1 MSSAHISPEIPQ
13 QSPLFLLFGP
23 IARGL
28 DHDTVT
34 KLRDGLAADKKYEW
48 ISRTISSLP
57 EDWKTI
63 QSSIKDIR
71 ITSSGLKSLE
81 DIRDAFDQ
89 TGRQLIVALHLA
101 QFIRF
106 AEETTPGVKYPAGL
120 NSRGV
125 CLTQAVGF
133 CIGTLAAFAVSSSRS
148 RAEFEHNGSVAI
160 RLGMLIGMA
169 VDAQDEALGPSG
181 CLSIIWNSKK
191 QEEDLD
197 TILRDDAEA
206 YVSVNYDDNRATVTT
221 ALSSISELQHR
232 LNVSGMNTTEV
243 GLRGRFHSPRNL
255 ATFDAIMDFCSS
267 RPEYQ
272 LPDASNLAVPVQ
284 SDARGTGVQS
294 GPLHH
299 YALHSILVKPSNWFQ
314 AFSIAREALVMRSD
328 ALVITIGPER
338 CIPPSLIKGINQ
350 QVYYLADLYKDN
362 QGLLALP
369 IRKYVYSDND
379 IAVIGMSCKVAGAD
393 DLEQFWELL
402 CSGQSQHRE
411 VPRERFGFETA
422 FRDEDPTRKWFA
434 NLIDGYDMF
443 DHKFFKKSPRE
454 SANTD
459 PQQRQLLQIAYQAVE
474 QSGYFHSSSPD
485 KNVGCFIGICSCDY
499 EANVACHAANPF
511 TAVGNLQSFIAGK
524 ISHYFGWTGP
534 GLTIDTACSSSAV
547 AVHQACRAIISGECK
562 SALAGGSHVMTNP
575 LWFQNLAGASFL
587 SPTGQCKPFDAAAD
601 GYCRGEGIATVFL
614 KRASAALAD
623 GDQILGII
631 AATAVQQNQNCTPI
645 FVPNVPSLSDLFRN
659 ITSKSRLLPAQISVV
674 EAHGTGTPV
683 GDPVEYQSVCQ
694 VFGSSNRNDDLVLG
708 SVKGSVGHVECTSGV
723 VSLIK
728 VLLMIQKGMVPPQA
742 SFNNINPTIGAKS
755 TDRIKIPTSLQAWST
770 GFRAALINNYGA
782 SGSNASMILT
792 QHTGSPKARI
802 LEGSPGDRYPFRLC
816 GIDDQSLRRYARA
829 FRTFLGNKTYTE
841 SQLSLPNISFNAN
854 RQSNIELGRFLLLAV
869 RSKVEL
875 EQKLLQYESKDAG
888 IDSFTYTEPPPT
900 VLCFGGQ
907 VSLFVG
913 LDRVIYERVAILR
926 RHLDAVDHVVQDLD
940 AGSIFP
946 AIFKSE
952 PVEDHV
958 RLHWIDSGIRPAAL
972 VGHSF
977 GELTAL
983 CISQTLSLRDTV
995 QMVLDRAS
1003 LVRDSWGSDRGA
1015 MIAIEGDLADIHVQ
1029 AKPTIAC
1036 YNGPRSF
1043 TIAGST
1049 IGIDAVSEL
1058 VSKTPSFSSLRTK
1071 RLNVTNAF
1079 HCSLVDPIC
1088 DSLEK
1093 GAQNLE
1099 ATEFATEKK
1108 LSAKFVADHMRFPQ
1122 YPSCVFLEAGSNST
1136 VTKMASHALEGRSG
1150 CTFQAINLTSG
1161 NAWNAVGLHTPEYL
1175 PLLLPPYQ
1183 FEQSRHWLDLKLPP
1197 KTIPVP
1203 ISQVSEPDE
1212 NKLLTIAGST
1222 GDNRQCAKF
1231 KVNTTIP
1238 MYTNLV
1244 AGHVIASTA
1253 PICPATVQ
1261 LDLVIKAVQIL
1272 KPDPAL
1278 SKSSFQFLLV
1288 QYPSPLC
1295 INQERATWVELS
1307 EVASSGGGPAWD
1319 FEIFSTDLSSDSQRA
1334 AHTTGSVIFALVDNP
1349 LSNISFSRLERMAGY
1364 ERCVELLKSGE
1375 VDEILQSRNI
1385 YKVFSDVVDY
1395 SEEYR
1400 GLKKLVGRGNQSAG
1414 LVVKD
1419 FNHDSWLDP
1428 HLADSFC
1435 QVGGIWVNCMTER
1448 DPTEI
1453 YIANGIEQWVR
1464 SPELQE
1470 ASPRSKAY
1478 HVLATH
1484 HRPSDKS
1491 YLTDVFV
1498 FNPIN
1503 GALLEAIL
1511 GISYIRVPKN
1521 SMTKLLLRLA
1531 GGNSPKELSP
1541 EQPKVDK
1548 FDISPSRSPSSG
1560 SSVPATVAAHK
1571 KAKPSE
1577 PSGEADIATK
1587 VKTILSDMSGLELN
1601 EIKADSQLADLG
1613 IDSLM
1618 GMELAHDLEVAFD
1631 VKFRQSD
1638 LMEVIDIPSLMSC
1651 VRKTL
1656 FSGNENLE
1664 GLSVGSESDTEES
1677 EAETSGDST
1686 STSTPAE
1693 VDSTEVDPTSHLT
1706 LPFRTVIQAFSETK
1720 RLTDNMIAEYNQT
1733 HYFQTVMPLQTQ
1745 MCVALTLEAFDEL
1758 GCGLDAFEAGQEVT
1772 RIAHRKEYSRLVDYL
1787 YRMLEKETE
1796 VVTIRGD
1803 HVKRTSKPLPL
1814 RSSKDLLNELLIRF
1828 PDQNTADNLT
1838 FYTGSRLASVL
1849 RGDTDGIQLIFG
1861 TPEGR
1866 DLVSGLYADWPLNRL
1881 LYEQMKNFIT
1891 SLTSM
1896 IGRTGGMLNILEIGA
1911 GTGGTTKWLVPL
1923 LAALE
1928 VPVTYT
1934 FTDLAPSFVAAARK
1948 KFKQY
1953 SFMKFRTHNIE
1964 SLPDADLIG
1973 TQHIVIA
1980 SNAIHATHSLR
1991 KSAENTRRFL
2001 RPDGLLMMLEMT
2013 DTMYWVDMVFGLFE
2027 GWWFFDDGRVHA
2039 VVSELRWAEEL
2050 QAAGYGHVAWTDG
2063 SRPENK
2069 LEKLIIATASGERCG
2084 PILQSVQS
2092 QSADLTARQ
2101 EDVDR
2106 YVREMTHEFGTNLER
2121 SRDGD
2126 RRDFIPDGKWVVV
2139 TGGTGSLGAHLVA
2152 HLARLPDVR
2161 RVVCLNRRSKQEPR
2175 KRQEESFAK
2184 KGILM
2189 TTEDM
2194 EKLIIFE
2201 TDLSEHGLGLSTEDY
2216 GKLTRYVTHIVHNA
2230 WLMNAKW
2237 PVQRF
2242 EPQFRIMRNMLELAG
2257 NASATRHHGSRVT
2270 FQFISSIATVGHW
2283 PLWARKANVPE
2294 ERMLI
2299 NSVLPTG
2306 YGDAKYI
2313 CELMIDETLHKYP
2326 QRYRAAVVRLG
2337 QVAGS
2342 STSGYWNS
2350 MEHFSFIVKS
2360 SQSLNAFPRFSG
2372 LLSWTPVDQVAGTLA
2387 DLLLLSDDI
2396 ELHPVYHVD
2405 NPIRQSWQ
2413 DMAPVLADALGI
2425 PSTNVIPFKD
2435 WLERVKDSS
2444 RSAQAPERDNP
2455 AILLLDFLDD
2465 NFLRMSCGGLLLDT
2479 TNTREHSKTLR
2490 DLGPVSE
2497 SLARRYVR
2505 AWKENGFL
2513 K

>member
-1 MSSAHISPEIPQ
+1 
-13 QSPLFLLFGP
+13 
-23 IARGL
+23 
-28 DHDTVT
+28 
-34 KLRDGLAADKKYEW
+34 
-48 ISRTISSLP
+48 
-57 EDWKTI
+57 
-63 QSSIKDIR
+63 
-71 ITSSGLKSLE
+71 
-81 DIRDAFDQ
+81 
-89 TGRQLIVALHLA
+89 
-101 QFIRF
+101 
-106 AEETTPGVKYPAGL
+106 
-120 NSRGV
+120 
-125 CLTQAVGF
+125 
-133 CIGTLAAFAVSSSRS
+133 
-148 RAEFEHNGSVAI
+148 
-160 RLGMLIGMA
+160 MLIGMA

-191 QEEDLD
+191 QEEDLV

-221 ALSSISELQHR
+221 ALSSISKLQHK
-232 LNVSGMNTTEV
+232 LNVCGMNTTEV

-255 ATFDAIMDFCSS
+255 AIFGAIMDFCSS

-272 LPDASNLAVPVQ
+272 LPDASNLVVPVQ

-294 GPLHH
+294 GSLHH
-299 YALHSILVKPSNWFQ
+299 HALHSILVKPSNWFQ
-314 AFSIAREALVMRSD
+314 AFSITRTALVMKSD
-328 ALVITIGPER
+328 SLVVSIGPER
-338 CIPPSLIKGINQ
+338 CIPPSLMRGINQ
-350 QVYYLADLYKDN
+350 QVSHLADLNEDN
-362 QGLLALP
+362 RGLLTLP
-369 IRKYVYSDND
+369 IRKCVYSDND

-474 QSGYFHSSSPD
+474 QSGYFHSARPD
-485 KNVGCFIGICSCDY
+485 KSVGCFIGVCACDY
-499 EANVACHAANPF
+499 EANVACHAANSF

-562 SALAGGSHVMTNP
+562 SALAGGTHVMTNP

-645 FVPNVPSLSDLFRN
+645 FVPNVPSLSDLFRKV
-659 ITSKSRLLPAQISVV
+659 TSKSHLVPAQISVV

-694 VFGSSNRNDDLVLG
+694 VFGGSNRNDDLVLG
-708 SVKGSVGHVECTSGV
+708 SVKGSVGHVECTSGI

-742 SFNNINPTIGAKS
+742 SFSNINPAIGAKP
-755 TDRIKIPTSLQAWST
+755 TDHIKIPTSLQAWGT
-770 GFRAALINNYGA
+770 DFRAALINNYGA

-792 QHTGSPKARI
+792 QHTGPPKARI
-802 LEGSPGDRYPFRLC
+802 LEGSPGDKYPFRLC
-816 GIDDQSLRRYARA
+816 GIDDQSLRRYASA

-841 SQLSLPNISFNAN
+841 SQFSLSNISFNAN
-854 RQSNIELGRFLLLAV
+854 RQSNIELGRFLFLTV

-888 IDSFTYTEPPPT
+888 IDSVTYTEPPPT

-907 VSLFVG
+907 VSRFVG

-926 RHLDAVDHVVQDLD
+926 RHLDAVDHVVQDLN
-940 AGSIFP
+940 AGRIFP
-946 AIFKSE
+946 AIFETE
-952 PVEDHV
+952 PIEDHV
-958 RLHWIDSGIRPAAL
+958 RLQLILFAMQYACAQSWIDSGISPAAL

-983 CISQTLSLRDTV
+983 CISQSLSLRDTV

-1015 MIAIEGDLADIHVQ
+1015 MIAIEGDLADVQ
-1029 AKPTIAC
+1029 SLLAQASATCSVQTRATIAC

-1043 TIAGST
+1043 TLAGST

-1058 VSKTPSFSSLRTK
+1058 VSKTPTFSSLRTK

-1093 GAQNLE
+1093 GAQHLE
-1099 ATEFATEKK
+1099 FRKSVIPIQRATEFATEEK
-1108 LSAKFVADHMRFPQ
+1108 LSARFVADHMRSPVFFNNALQRLVKQ

-1161 NAWNAVGLHTPEYL
+1161 NAWNALTDATMNLWRAGLHVSHWSHHAAQTPEYL

-1197 KTIPVP
+1197 KAMSVP
-1203 ISQVSEPDE
+1203 ISQVSEPDA
-1212 NKLLTIAGST
+1212 NKLLTLAGST
-1222 GDNRQCAKF
+1222 GDDRQCAKF
-1231 KVNTTIP
+1231 KVNTTVPI
-1238 MYTNLV
+1238 YTDLV

-1261 LDLVIKAVQIL
+1261 LDLVIEAVRIL
-1272 KPDPAL
+1272 KPDLAL
-1278 SKSSFQFLLV
+1278 SKSLFQFLLI
-1288 QYPSPLC
+1288 QYLLPLC
-1295 INQERATWVELS
+1295 VNQERATWVELS
-1307 EVASSGGGPAWD
+1307 EVASSGGPSWN
-1319 FEIFSTDLSSDSQRA
+1319 FEVFSTDLSSNSQRA
-1334 AHTTGSVIFALVDNP
+1334 VHTTGSIIFAPVDDP
-1349 LSNISFSRLERMAGY
+1349 SSNLSFSRLERMAGY
-1364 ERCVELLKSGE
+1364 ERCVELLQSGE

-1395 SEEYR
+1395 GEEYR

-1419 FNHDSWLDP
+1419 YNHSSWLDP

-1435 QVGGIWVNCMTER
+1435 QVGGIWVNCMTAR

-1470 ASPRSKAY
+1470 ARPRPEAY

-1498 FNPIN
+1498 FNPVN
-1503 GALLEAIL
+1503 GSLLEAIL
-1511 GISYIRVPKN
+1511 GISYISVSKN
-1521 SMTKLLLRLA
+1521 SMTKLLVRLT
-1531 GGNSPKELSP
+1531 GGNTPKELSP

-1548 FDISPSRSPSSG
+1548 FDIGPSRGPSPG
-1560 SSVPATVAAHK
+1560 SSAPAIVAARK
-1571 KAKPSE
+1571 KTKPSE
-1577 PSGEADIATK
+1577 PSGEADITTK
-1587 VKTILSDMSGLELN
+1587 VKTILADMSGLELN
-1601 EIKADSQLADLG
+1601 EIKADSQLGDLG

-1638 LMEVIDIPSLMSC
+1638 LMEVTDIPSLMSC

-1656 FSGNENLE
+1656 YSGNKKLE
-1664 GLSVGSESDTEES
+1664 GPSVGSESDTEES
-1677 EAETSGDST
+1677 EAETSGHST
-1686 STSTPAE
+1686 STYSQSLTGVIFTPA
-1693 VDSTEVDPTSHLT
+1693 EVDPTSHLT

-1733 HYFQTVMPLQTQ
+1733 HYVQTVMPLQTQ

-1758 GCGLDAFEAGQEVT
+1758 GCCLDAFEAGQEVT
-1772 RIAHRKEYSRLVDYL
+1772 RIAHRKEYSRLVNYL
-1787 YRMLEKETE
+1787 YRMLEKEAE
-1796 VVTIRGD
+1796 VVAIHGD
-1803 HVKRTSKPLPL
+1803 HVTRTPKPLPP
-1814 RSSKDLLNELLIRF
+1814 RSSKDLLDELLIRF
-1828 PDQNTADNLT
+1828 PDQNTANKLT

-1896 IGRTGGMLNILEIGA
+1896 IDRTGGPLNILEMGA

-1923 LAALE
+1923 LATLE
-1928 VPVTYT
+1928 VPVAYT

-1953 SFMKFRTHNIE
+1953 SFIKFRTHNIE
-1964 SLPDADLIG
+1964 SPPDADLIG

-1980 SNAIHATHSLR
+1980 SNAIHATHSLQ
-1991 KSAENTRRFL
+1991 KSAENTRKFL
-2001 RPDGLLMMLEMT
+2001 RPDGFLMMLEMT

-2027 GWWFFDDGRVHA
+2027 GWWFFDDSRVHA
-2039 VVSELRWAEEL
+2039 VVSESRWAEEL
-2050 QAAGYGHVAWTDG
+2050 QAVGYGHVAWTDG

-2069 LEKLIIATASGERCG
+2069 LEKLIIAMASGERCDSV
-2084 PILQSVQS
+2084 PQSVQS
-2092 QSADLTARQ
+2092 QPADLTARQ

-2106 YVREMTHEFGTNLER
+2106 YVREMTNGFGTNLDR
-2121 SRDGD
+2121 SRNAG
-2126 RRDFIPDGKWVVV
+2126 RHDFIPDGKWVVI

-2152 HLARLPDVR
+2152 HLARLPDVH

-2189 TTEDM
+2189 TNEDM

-2201 TDLSEHGLGLSTEDY
+2201 TDLSEHRLGLSTEDY
-2216 GKLTRYVTHIVHNA
+2216 GKLTRHVTHIVHNA

-2257 NASATRHHGSRVT
+2257 NASATGHRGSRVT

-2283 PLWARKANVPE
+2283 PLWAGKANVPE

-2326 QRYRAAVVRLG
+2326 HRYRAAVVRLG

-2342 STSGYWNS
+2342 STSGYWNPI
-2350 MEHFSFIVKS
+2350 EHFSFIVKS

-2372 LLSWTPVDQVAGTLA
+2372 LLSWTPVDQVAGTLV
-2387 DLLLLSDDI
+2387 DLVLLSDDI

-2405 NPIRQSWQ
+2405 NPIRQAWQ
-2413 DMAPVLADALGI
+2413 DMTPVLADALGI

-2490 DLGPVSE
+2490 DVGPVSE
-2497 SLARRYVR
+2497 SLTRRFVR
-2505 AWKENGFL
+2505 AWEENGFL